1 MASQKKR
8 PRNELTKLIPE
19 YVAPMELQ
27 VTAAKTTASKPLQ
40 SSLPPP
46 AWMSSKQKD
55 FKTGKVT
62 TAKTNTAGPGWFHMR
77 PSASTAELQADLHL
91 IRNRNYL
98 DPKHFYKSSDKFG
111 TFLQRGTVIEGAS
124 EFYSSR
130 LTKKQR
136 KETLL
141 QEVLADAET
150 AGWAQ
155 QKYKKMQQEKTAMAE
170 KRRFSKRKGRK

>member
-1 MASQKKR
+1 MTSPKKR

-27 VTAAKTTASKPLQ
+27 APTKRTTAPKPVP

-46 AWMSSKQKD
+46 TWMTSKQKD

-62 TAKTNTAGPGWFHMR
+62 TLKTNTAGPGWFHMR

-111 TFLQRGTVIEGAS
+111 SFLQRGTVIEGAS

-141 QEVLADAET
+141 QEVLADTET